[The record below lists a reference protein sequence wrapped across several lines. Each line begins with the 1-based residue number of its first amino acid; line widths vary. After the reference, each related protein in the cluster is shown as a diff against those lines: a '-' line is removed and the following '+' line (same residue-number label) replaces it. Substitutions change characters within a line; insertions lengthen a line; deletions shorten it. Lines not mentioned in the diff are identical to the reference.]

1 MANIFIDAR
10 GQKRNLDEIKRTYEN
25 VRVESDINIVTKEI
39 EGYYLR
45 ADAAFTSDLEIP
57 IDEQTYN
64 ALK

>member
-1 MANIFIDAR
+1 MANIFIDAK
-10 GQKRNLDEIKRTYEN
+10 GKKQNLDEIRKTYEN
-25 VRVESDINIVTKEI
+25 VRVEADTNIVTKEI

-45 ADAAFTSDLEIP
+45 GDASFYSDLEIP

>member
-1 MANIFIDAR
+1 MANIFIDAT
-10 GQKRNLDEIKRTYEN
+10 GKKQNLDEIKRIYEN

-45 ADAAFTSDLEIP
+45 ADAAFVSDLEIP